1 MTSGNR
7 TTGNSMKATDGTASA
22 IQVTYNISGGLLG
35 GVQATNSNMYGTHTI
50 GTGGLNMWKQAYGY
64 DLDAAKTTR
73 GWNETLVLGVGG
85 LVAPGTGFQANSS
98 YTMSSVF
105 TISGLANVAT
115 WGTNS
120 PVNLTGTGINVK
132 NIYLAGSNGQVVDLL
147 HISGGS
153 LATLLSSGTFMLTW
167 QFETNS
173 SFNPSSSV
181 TMDFSDSLLSLAGD
195 YGMSALAVRDG
206 MPSLAVPLLFRR
218 FRIHEILPFGII
230 HQVGRNFT
238 QEGGTLAG
246 HAVPVAQA
254 RGAIGQHEFFLG
266 ARDAHVK
273 QAAFFVTVAVFQ
285 GTLVRQDA
293 FFQPHEVHHREFQPL
308 GGVHGNQAHAGL
320 VLHVVVIVLLV
331 QSDLGQIV
339 PEGFSGLP
347 EVAEGGFHV
356 PDGYQPLLD
365 FCLRLAQARDVLAE
379 SGFFNELFQGVSKNR
394 SPYPGKGRC
403 IWQSGR

>member
-64 DLDAAKTTR
+64 DLDAAKTPR

-85 LVAPGTGFQANSS
+85 LVAPGDVSVTGFQANSS

-206 MPSLAVPLLFRR
+206 MPSLAVPEPATASLSLFGLAALLMRR
-218 FRIHEILPFGII
+218 R
-230 HQVGRNFT
+230 
-238 QEGGTLAG
+238 
-246 HAVPVAQA
+246 
-254 RGAIGQHEFFLG
+254 
-266 ARDAHVK
+266 
-273 QAAFFVTVAVFQ
+273 
-285 GTLVRQDA
+285 
-293 FFQPHEVHHREFQPL
+293 
-308 GGVHGNQAHAGL
+308 
-320 VLHVVVIVLLV
+320 
-331 QSDLGQIV
+331 
-339 PEGFSGLP
+339 
-347 EVAEGGFHV
+347 
-356 PDGYQPLLD
+356 
-365 FCLRLAQARDVLAE
+365 
-379 SGFFNELFQGVSKNR
+379 R
-394 SPYPGKGRC
+394 SR
-403 IWQSGR
+403 

>member
-1 MTSGNR
+1 MYNVAPCSPVLRTGMGENDNGFVRRKFEHLFRSVNLASGTMTSGNR

-85 LVAPGTGFQANSS
+85 LVAPGDVSVTGFQANSS

-153 LATLLSSGTFMLTW
+153 LATPCF
-167 QFETNS
+167 
-173 SFNPSSSV
+173 P
-181 TMDFSDSLLSLAGD
+181 
-195 YGMSALAVRDG
+195 AVR
-206 MPSLAVPLLFRR
+206 S
-218 FRIHEILPFGII
+218 
-230 HQVGRNFT
+230 
-238 QEGGTLAG
+238 
-246 HAVPVAQA
+246 
-254 RGAIGQHEFFLG
+254 
-266 ARDAHVK
+266 
-273 QAAFFVTVAVFQ
+273 
-285 GTLVRQDA
+285 
-293 FFQPHEVHHREFQPL
+293 
-308 GGVHGNQAHAGL
+308 
-320 VLHVVVIVLLV
+320 
-331 QSDLGQIV
+331 
-339 PEGFSGLP
+339 
-347 EVAEGGFHV
+347 
-356 PDGYQPLLD
+356 
-365 FCLRLAQARDVLAE
+365 C
-379 SGFFNELFQGVSKNR
+379 
-394 SPYPGKGRC
+394 
-403 IWQSGR
+403 